1 MAQYTVQFKS
11 SAARQLR
18 KLDRPVRVRISTV
31 VDSLASNPRPA
42 GAEKFQGEES
52 ILRLR
57 VGDYRILYQIVDDR
71 LIVLVV
77 RVGHRREVYRQ
88 PF

>member
-1 MAQYTVQFKS
+1 MAQYTVLFRS

-18 KLDRPVRVRISTV
+18 KLDRPIRVRISTV
-31 VDSLASNPRPA
+31 IDSLASNPRPV
-42 GAEKFQGEES
+42 GAEKFRGEES